1 MELIFKNKT
10 IIIKNIFW
18 GVLNYKIWK
27 RILDFLFA
35 FFLIILLIPLFIII
49 GILIKISSKGSI
61 IYIQKRIGKHNT
73 SFSCYKFRTMDP
85 ESKYL
90 LKEILIKN
98 PIYKKQFSETRK
110 IINDPRIT
118 KIGKFLRFSS
128 LDELP
133 QIFNVF
139 KGDMSF
145 IGPRPI
151 IKSEIKKYGKEFEK
165 VFSIKPGISGLWQVS
180 GRNNLSY
187 DKRVE
192 LDVHY
197 SENISFLLD
206 IKIFVKTII
215 IILFPFGRGAF

>member
-1 MELIFKNKT
+1 M
-10 IIIKNIFW
+10 
-18 GVLNYKIWK
+18 NYKILK
-27 RILDFLFA
+27 RFLDFLFA

-61 IYIQKRIGKHNT
+61 IYIQKRMGKHNT
-73 SFSCYKFRTMDP
+73 SFSCYKFRTMYP
-85 ESKYL
+85 QSKYL
-90 LKEILIKN
+90 LKELLIKN
-98 PIYKKQFSETRK
+98 PNYKKQFSDTRK

-118 KIGKFLRFSS
+118 NIGKFLRFSS

-151 IKSEIKKYGKEFEK
+151 IKSEIKKYGQEFEK

-187 DKRVE
+187 DKRIE
-192 LDVHY
+192 LDIHY

-206 IKIFVKTII
+206 IKIFIKTII
-215 IILFPFGRGAF
+215 VILFPFGRGAF

>member
-1 MELIFKNKT
+1 M
-10 IIIKNIFW
+10 
-18 GVLNYKIWK
+18 NYKILK
-27 RILDFLFA
+27 RFFDFLFA

-61 IYIQKRIGKHNT
+61 IYIQKRIGENNT
-73 SFSCYKFRTMDP
+73 SFSCFKFRTMRP
-85 ESKYL
+85 QSKYL
-90 LKEILIKN
+90 LKKLLIKN
-98 PIYKKQFSETRK
+98 LDYKNQFSETRK
-110 IINDPRIT
+110 IINDPRVT

-151 IKSEIKKYGKEFEK
+151 VKSEIKKYGKDFGK

-187 DKRVE
+187 DRRIE
-192 LDVHY
+192 LDIY
-197 SENISFLLD
+197 YAENINFLID
-206 IKIFVKTII
+206 IKIFIKTIVV
-215 IILFPFGRGAF
+215 ILFPFGKGAF